1 MPQTEPKLES
11 NPMTDQIREQMS
23 ALIDGELPRDQVDLL
38 VRRMA
43 RDAGLKR
50 AFGNYVLAGEVLR
63 APGGVLASPGFAAR
77 VSVAIGDS
85 DVGELAVASAPGRAT
100 LRWRRPLAATAVAAS
115 AALAAVLLV
124 RPDGG
129 QPERFAERSGAPGT
143 LPVVSLPVG
152 GSSPTP
158 GENQRLAGYMVV
170 HGQYATPIGRRTV
183 WTNALAADPG
193 ITHVAP
199 ETAEAP

>member
-1 MPQTEPKLES
+1 
-11 NPMTDQIREQMS
+11 MTDQIREQMS
-23 ALIDGELPRDQVDLL
+23 ALIDGELPRDEVGLL

-43 RDAGLKR
+43 RDAELKR
-50 AFGNYVLAGEVLR
+50 AFGNYVLAGESLR
-63 APGGVLASPGFAAR
+63 APGSVLASPGFAAR
-77 VSVAIGDS
+77 VNAAIGEG
-85 DVGELAVASAPGRAT
+85 DVTEVAAPPVPARAPI
-100 LRWRRPLAATAVAAS
+100 RWRRPLAATAVAAS

-129 QPERFAERSGAPGT
+129 EPQQFAARSGAPET

-183 WTNALAADPG
+183 WTNALATDPG
-193 ITHVAP
+193 ITRVSP
-199 ETAEAP
+199 ESAEAP

>member
-1 MPQTEPKLES
+1 
-11 NPMTDQIREQMS
+11 MTDQIREQMS

-38 VRRMA
+38 VRRIA
-43 RDAGLKR
+43 RDAELKR
-50 AFGNYVLAGEVLR
+50 AFGNYVLAGESLR
-63 APGGVLASPGFAAR
+63 APGSVLAGPGFVAK
-77 VSVAIGDS
+77 VSAAIGA
-85 DVGELAVASAPGRAT
+85 GEGVEVDMPSEPVRAAPM
-100 LRWRRPLAATAVAAS
+100 RWRRPLAATAVAAS

-129 QPERFAERSGAPGT
+129 EPQQFAERSGASEA

-183 WTNALAADPG
+183 WTNALATDPG
-193 ITHVAP
+193 IVRVDP
-199 ETAEAP
+199 ETVEAP

>member
-1 MPQTEPKLES
+1 
-11 NPMTDQIREQMS
+11 MTDRIREQMS
-23 ALIDGELPRDQVDLL
+23 ALLDGELPQDEVGLL

-43 RDAGLKR
+43 RDEELKR
-50 AFGNYVLAGEVLR
+50 AFGNYVLAGESLR
-63 APGGVLASPGFAAR
+63 APGGVTASPGFAAR
-77 VSVAIGDS
+77 VSAAIDR
-85 DVGELAVASAPGRAT
+85 DEAVEAAVAQPPVPERA
-100 LRWRRPLAATAVAAS
+100 RWRRPLAATAVAAS

-129 QPERFAERSGAPGT
+129 EPQQFAERSGAPQA

-158 GENQRLAGYMVV
+158 GESQRLAGYMVV

-183 WTNALAADPG
+183 WTNALATDPG
-193 ITHVAP
+193 IVRVQP
-199 ETAEAP
+199 ENPEAP

>member
-1 MPQTEPKLES
+1 
-11 NPMTDQIREQMS
+11 MTDQIREQMS
-23 ALIDGELPRDQVDLL
+23 ALIDGELPRDEVGLL

-43 RDAGLKR
+43 REAELKR
-50 AFGNYVLAGEVLR
+50 AFGNYVLAGESLR
-63 APGGVLASPGFAAR
+63 APGSVLASPGFAAR
-77 VSVAIGDS
+77 VSAAIGDS
-85 DVGELAVASAPGRAT
+85 DVAEVAAPPVQARAPIG
-100 LRWRRPLAATAVAAS
+100 WRRPLAATAVAAS

-124 RPDGG
+124 QPDGG
-129 QPERFAERSGAPGT
+129 EPQQFAERSGAPET

-183 WTNALAADPG
+183 WTNALATDPG
-193 ITHVAP
+193 ITSVSP
-199 ETAEAP
+199 ESAEAP

>member
-1 MPQTEPKLES
+1 
-11 NPMTDQIREQMS
+11 MTDQIREQMS
-23 ALIDGELPRDQVDLL
+23 ALIDGELPRDQVGLL

-43 RDAGLKR
+43 REAELKR
-50 AFGNYVLAGEVLR
+50 AFGNYVLAGESLR
-63 APGGVLASPGFAAR
+63 APGSVLASPGFAAR
-77 VSVAIGDS
+77 VSAAIGEVDIS
-85 DVGELAVASAPGRAT
+85 EAAAPPAPARAPIG
-100 LRWRRPLAATAVAAS
+100 WRRPLAATAVAAS

-124 RPDGG
+124 QPDGG
-129 QPERFAERSGAPGT
+129 EPQQFAARSGAPET

-183 WTNALAADPG
+183 WTNALATDPG
-193 ITHVAP
+193 IVRVEP
-199 ETAEAP
+199 ESAEAP

>member
-1 MPQTEPKLES
+1 
-11 NPMTDQIREQMS
+11 MTDQIREQMS
-23 ALIDGELPRDQVDLL
+23 ALIDGQLPRDQVDLL

-43 RDAGLKR
+43 RDAELKR
-50 AFGNYVLAGEVLR
+50 AYGNYVLAGEVLR
-63 APGGVLASPGFAAR
+63 APGGVLASPGFAAK
-77 VSVAIGDS
+77 VSAAIGEG
-85 DVGELAVASAPGRAT
+85 DVGEVVVAPASGRAA

-124 RPDGG
+124 SPDDGRPG
-129 QPERFAERSGAPGT
+129 QFAARSGAPAT

-183 WTNALAADPG
+183 WTNALATDPG
-193 ITHVAP
+193 ISRVTP
-199 ETAEAP
+199 GTAEAP

>member
-1 MPQTEPKLES
+1 
-11 NPMTDQIREQMS
+11 MTDPIREQMS
-23 ALIDGELPRDQVDLL
+23 ALIDGELPQDEVGLL

-43 RDAGLKR
+43 RDPELKR
-50 AFGNYVLAGEVLR
+50 AFGNYVLAGESVR

-77 VSVAIGDS
+77 VSAAIGEGDAIEVAIPP
-85 DVGELAVASAPGRAT
+85 VAARASH
-100 LRWRRPLAATAVAAS
+100 RWRRPLAATAVAAS

-124 RPDGG
+124 QPDSGEP
-129 QPERFAERSGAPGT
+129 QQFAARSGAPAT
-143 LPVVSLPVG
+143 LPLVSLPVG

-183 WTNALAADPG
+183 WTNALATDPG
-193 ITHVAP
+193 IARVNP
-199 ETAEAP
+199 ENAEAP

>member
-1 MPQTEPKLES
+1 
-11 NPMTDQIREQMS
+11 MTDQIREQMS
-23 ALIDGELPRDQVDLL
+23 ALIDGELPRDEVGLL

-50 AFGNYVLAGEVLR
+50 AFGNYLLAGESLR

-77 VSVAIGDS
+77 VSAAIDAGD
-85 DVGELAVASAPGRAT
+85 GMEAVASPVSKQAPV
-100 LRWRRPLAATAVAAS
+100 RWRRPLAATAVAAS

-129 QPERFAERSGAPGT
+129 EPQQFAERSGAPET
-143 LPVVSLPVG
+143 LPVVVLPAG

-158 GENQRLAGYMVV
+158 GESQRLAGYMVV

-183 WTNALAADPG
+183 WTNALATDPG
-193 ITHVAP
+193 IIRVSP
-199 ETAEAP
+199 ESAEAP

>member
-1 MPQTEPKLES
+1 
-11 NPMTDQIREQMS
+11 MTDQIREQMS
-23 ALIDGELPRDQVDLL
+23 ALIDGELPRDEVGLL

-43 RDAGLKR
+43 RDVELKR
-50 AFGNYVLAGEVLR
+50 AFGNYVLSGESLR
-63 APGGVLASPGFAAR
+63 APGSVLASPGFAAR
-77 VSVAIGDS
+77 VSAAIGEG
-85 DVGELAVASAPGRAT
+85 DVTEVAAPPVPART
-100 LRWRRPLAATAVAAS
+100 PIRWRRPLAATAVAAS

-124 RPDGG
+124 QPDGG
-129 QPERFAERSGAPGT
+129 EPQQFAARSGAPET

-183 WTNALAADPG
+183 WTNALATDPG
-193 ITHVAP
+193 ITRVSP
-199 ETAEAP
+199 ESAEAP

>member
-1 MPQTEPKLES
+1 
-11 NPMTDQIREQMS
+11 MTDQIREQMS
-23 ALIDGELPRDQVDLL
+23 ALIDGELPRDEVGLL

-43 RDAGLKR
+43 RDAELKR
-50 AFGNYVLAGEVLR
+50 AFGNYVLAGESLR
-63 APGGVLASPGFAAR
+63 APGSVLASAGFAAR
-77 VSVAIGDS
+77 VSAAIGES
-85 DVGELAVASAPGRAT
+85 DVAEVAVPPVPARASI
-100 LRWRRPLAATAVAAS
+100 RWRRPLAATAVAAS

-124 RPDGG
+124 QPDGG
-129 QPERFAERSGAPGT
+129 QPQQFAERSGAPET

-183 WTNALAADPG
+183 WTNALATDPG
-193 ITHVAP
+193 ITRVSP
-199 ETAEAP
+199 ESAEAR

>member
-1 MPQTEPKLES
+1 
-11 NPMTDQIREQMS
+11 MTDQIREQMS
-23 ALIDGELPRDQVDLL
+23 ALIDGELPRDQVGLL

-43 RDAGLKR
+43 REAELKR
-50 AFGNYVLAGEVLR
+50 AFGNYVLAGESLR
-63 APGGVLASPGFAAR
+63 APGSVLASPGFAAR
-77 VSVAIGDS
+77 VSAAIDDGDVA
-85 DVGELAVASAPGRAT
+85 EVAAPPVPARAAI
-100 LRWRRPLAATAVAAS
+100 RWRRPLAATAVAAS

-124 RPDGG
+124 QPDGG
-129 QPERFAERSGAPGT
+129 EPQQFAERSGAPET

-183 WTNALAADPG
+183 WTNALATDPG
-193 ITHVAP
+193 ITGVNP
-199 ETAEAP
+199 ESAEAP